1 MRTRSIQVS
10 MFVILAFLM
19 TETAAAQYVYN
30 VTVLGTAN
38 SGLSSAGKINR
49 WGQIAGQGA
58 NGHAMLWT
66 PTADYGT
73 TGTLKD
79 LQTAAGFPAGSA
91 SSWASALND
100 RGQVAGGAYTPGHG
114 DGNQTQSWMWR
125 PKALNSSTGVLHG
138 DMGKAV
144 TFPLVTIP
152 GLGTSSEHPSGINNH
167 GVIVGFGIYYH
178 ALLWTPSVNNG
189 KNGTWTY
196 EPTYCSQ
203 TSGINDAGQIIGG
216 ACEGQYNLPFLHTG
230 PFPMQGSDLI
240 TSPLWLQPPSYDTI
254 GYATGINRAGHL
266 AITALDAAG
275 TQIRAYL
282 YKNGKAIDIS
292 GGQGYSNTSAI
303 NNHNQVIGQ
312 ISSTTY
318 LAVIYQGGKPTD
330 LNTISAPL
338 SQGSYLLTSA
348 IDINDAGEIIC
359 SGNYD
364 DGKGYYGSGKFLLTL
379 AH

>member
-1 MRTRSIQVS
+1 MRTRSIQVLT
-10 MFVILAFLM
+10 FVILAFSM
-19 TETAAAQYVYN
+19 TETAAAQYLYN

-38 SGLSSAGKINR
+38 SGLSSAAKINR

-73 TGTLKD
+73 TGHLND
-79 LQTAAGFPAGSA
+79 LQTAAGFPAGTQ

-125 PKALNSSTGVLHG
+125 PKTLNSFTGVLHG

-152 GLGTSSEHPSGINNH
+152 GYGNLSEHPSGINNH
-167 GVIVGFGIYYH
+167 GVIVGSGIYYH
-178 ALLWTPSVNNG
+178 ALLWTPIVNNG

-196 EPTYCSQ
+196 EPTYCSR

-216 ACEGQYNLPFLHTG
+216 TCEGQYNLPFLHTG
-230 PFPMQGSDLI
+230 PFPLQGSDLI
-240 TSPLWLQPPSYDTI
+240 TSPLWVQPPSYDTI
-254 GYATGINRAGHL
+254 GYATGINRAGYL
-266 AITALDAAG
+266 AITAVDAAG
-275 TQIRAYL
+275 TQLRAYL

-292 GGQGYSNTSAI
+292 GSQTSNTSGI

-312 ISSTTY
+312 ISGNTS
-318 LAVIYQGGKPTD
+318 LAAIYQGRKPTD

-338 SQGSYLLTSA
+338 SQGSYQLKSA

-359 SGNYD
+359 SGNYA
-364 DGKGYYGSGKFLLTL
+364 DGNGYYGSGTFLLTL